1 MTVKIAET
9 LGGISLL
16 ALKFSQEGLISVN
29 ATTVDGAHDG
39 NALTARITAG
49 RRRSPSKRGNML
61 VQDQTSAISF
71 LSDRHAHGNDEI
83 EHIVTHISHVF
94 LTRDRAFKMK
104 RAVKLPYVDFS
115 TPELR
120 LEACQREVRLNSVT
134 APGLYL
140 GIRKISR
147 DLAGKLRFGDGE
159 LVEPVVEMVRFEQN
173 ALFDRMATQGRLH
186 ATLLTQAARM
196 IARYHQSAPVVHR
209 SSGSANIGAVL
220 AINRAGFATS
230 RVFEEAEVATIT
242 QLFEDILNENA
253 ALLDSREAAGKVRLC
268 HGDLHLRNIC
278 LIAGEPC
285 LFDCIEFNDQIATI
299 DTLYDLAFLLM
310 DLWHRGFPQ
319 FANLVMNR
327 YLDETNDDDGFVLL
341 PFFMAIRAA
350 VRAHVIATQV
360 AEGGNAADLTTEA
373 RSYFELARALLVKVQ
388 PRLIVIG
395 GFSGSG
401 KTTVADALAA
411 RLGAPPGARIIE
423 SDRIRK
429 GLHGVAAEVR
439 LDADAYRPEVSDK
452 VYSEIVRRSL
462 AITKAGGSV
471 VADAVFDRLEYRRLI
486 EFASKAAGTRCEAV
500 WLQAD
505 AQVLLQRVSSRLQG
519 PSDADLRVLA
529 RQLSGGQKPPDWR
542 LINAQ
547 RPVGEMVAEILER
560 VNMAQYRRRDRD
572 WPVEPGG

>member
-1 MTVKIAET
+1 
-9 LGGISLL
+9 
-16 ALKFSQEGLISVN
+16 
-29 ATTVDGAHDG
+29 
-39 NALTARITAG
+39 
-49 RRRSPSKRGNML
+49 ML
-61 VQDQTSAISF
+61 VEDQTRAIAF
-71 LSDRHAHGNDEI
+71 LSDRHSHGSDEV
-83 EHIVTHISHVF
+83 EHIETHISHVF

-120 LEACQREVRLNSVT
+120 LEACKREVRLNSVT

-140 GIRKISR
+140 GIRTISR
-147 DLAGKLRFGDGE
+147 APAGKLHFGDGV
-159 LVEPVVEMVRFEQN
+159 LVEPVIEMVRFEQE
-173 ALFDRMATQGRLH
+173 ALFDQMATLGRLN
-186 ATLLTQAARM
+186 AKLLTQAARM
-196 IARYHQSAPVVHR
+196 IARHHRSAPIVHR

-230 RVFEEAEVATIT
+230 RVFEEAEVATICH
-242 QLFEDILNENA
+242 LFEEILKENA
-253 ALLDSREAAGKVRLC
+253 PLLDNREAAGKVRLC

-278 LIAGEPC
+278 LIKGKPC

-310 DLWHRGFPQ
+310 DLWHRGFAQ

-327 YLDETNDDDGFVLL
+327 YLDDTDDDDGFVLL
-341 PFFMAIRAA
+341 PFFMALRAA
-350 VRAHVIATQV
+350 VRAHVIATQL
-360 AEGGNAADLTTEA
+360 AEGGDAAALKSEA
-373 RSYFELARALLVKVQ
+373 RSYFELARTLLTKVQ

-429 GLHGVAAEVR
+429 ALHGVAAEVH
-439 LDADAYRPEVSDK
+439 LDADAYRPDVSDR
-452 VYSEIVRRSL
+452 VYSEMVRRSL

-471 VADAVFDRLEYRRLI
+471 VADAVFDRPENRRLVEI
-486 EFASKAAGTRCEAV
+486 SSRAAGTSCEAV

-505 AQVLLQRVSSRLQG
+505 AQVLQQRISGRHDG

-529 RQLSGGQKPPDWR
+529 RQLSGRQKPPTWR

-547 RPVGEMVAEILER
+547 RPVGEIVSEILE
-560 VNMAQYRRRDRD
+560 
-572 WPVEPGG
+572 PGNG